1 MKKSLIIILSLC
13 ALFAIGTL
21 IIPNVNMDK
30 TETIP
35 KQTQTLVK
43 TIQQEKGNHKKA
55 METFNRQKVSLQ
67 KQLVQSKLDL
77 QNSQLKTASI
87 SKQVKQL
94 KDKVQQVPVEDTT
107 QTIDNCLILTGT
119 IDSLLYSNQRQDSLF
134 CVQTTMYDSLICIQQ
149 NEVNTLGKSNQ
160 NYAVQLDTLLALNT
174 ALQKQI
180 KKDYRKL
187 VFTKI
192 GNRALAS
199 GLLISTSIAK
209 YLQLKNRI

>member
-21 IIPNVNMDK
+21 IIPNVNKDK

-43 TIQQEKGNHKKA
+43 TIQQEKGNHKKE

-67 KQLVQSKLDL
+67 KQLAQSKLDL

-94 KDKVQQVPVEDTT
+94 KDKVQQVPIKDTT
-107 QTIDNCLILTGT
+107 QTIDNCLILTST
-119 IDSLLYSNQRQDSLF
+119 IDSLLYSNQRQDSLI
-134 CVQTTMYDSLICIQQ
+134 CVQTTMYDSLISIQQ

-160 NYAVQLDTLLALNT
+160 NYLEQLDTMLALNT

-180 KKDYRKL
+180 KKDNRKL

-192 GNRALAS
+192 GNRILAS
-199 GLLISTSIAK
+199 GLLISTSIAT